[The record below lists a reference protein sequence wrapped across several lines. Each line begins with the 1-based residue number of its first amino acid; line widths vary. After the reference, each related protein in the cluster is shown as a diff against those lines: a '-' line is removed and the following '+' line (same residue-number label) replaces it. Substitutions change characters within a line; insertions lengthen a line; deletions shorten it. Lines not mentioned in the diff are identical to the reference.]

1 MNCEEFR
8 DRLGDPTTLPEVET
22 DDEAMRHVAGCEPCR
37 SWLAYEK
44 QLAGGFAQMG
54 NRQPPVALADR
65 IIGIP
70 TAELRRS
77 GQSTPWWR
85 LWRRSWWPVALAG
98 GMAVLFLAVS
108 LTWLTAPATGP
119 VPAGPRAMRA
129 AAPTPAFEEKAAPA
143 PAPGAPSA
151 STEAVSATSAGAP
164 AEPSALPSAPAL
176 PGDEA
181 ARAAAGGG
189 AAPDGMLAMAP
200 PSETSAQAGKKT
212 SPTDEDP
219 SEGTSAQATAA
230 FLLAKVEPAKDSP
243 SAPDLALPP
252 EPVSLGLPKAI
263 PLPLPPLPK
272 SAPGREPGPA
282 AGVALD
288 SADVLSETS
297 PSEAE
302 SADEGMPIVRG
313 RPLDE
318 EGETPPP
325 IRVAKAQPAE
335 TRPRLAPARPV
346 DPFSPKVSPSGPS
359 ASRGERLL
367 REGAGESAIGATT
380 KGKADSRESETVQV
394 ARVPAPAQVFAPP
407 PPRSALAFRK
417 ETADRRGATPPR
429 DERHEKIE
437 TVMQE
442 HRGDIREGPID
453 INQWVISD
461 WISVKERIFLAPP
474 PNFRWVA
481 AKRGQR
487 WEASLQQITP

>member
-44 QLAGGFAQMG
+44 QLAGGFTQMG

-70 TAELRRS
+70 AAELRRR
-77 GQSTPWWR
+77 GQSAPWWR
-85 LWRRSWWPVALAG
+85 LWRRSWWPAALAG
-98 GMAVLFLAVS
+98 GAAVLFLAVS
-108 LTWLTAPATGP
+108 LTWLTAPATSP

-143 PAPGAPSA
+143 PSPGGPAA
-151 STEAVSATSAGAP
+151 STEAVSDTAAGTP
-164 AEPSALPSAPAL
+164 AEPAVPPTAPAN
-176 PGDEA
+176 PAGESV
-181 ARAAAGGG
+181 RAAAAGG
-189 AAPDGMLAMAP
+189 AAPDGMLALTP
-200 PSETSAQAGKKT
+200 PAEPAAQAGKKT
-212 SPTDEDP
+212 SPASEDS
-219 SEGTSAQATAA
+219 SEETSAQATTA
-230 FLLAKVEPAKDSP
+230 FLLAKVESAKD
-243 SAPDLALPP
+243 APPAPALALPP

-288 SADVLSETS
+288 SADVLYDIS

-302 SADEGMPIVRG
+302 SADGGMPIVRG

-335 TRPRLAPARPV
+335 TRPRLAPARPA

-367 REGAGESAIGATT
+367 REGAGESAAGAMA
-380 KGKADSRESETVQV
+380 KGKAESRESESFQV
-394 ARVPAPAQVFAPP
+394 ARAPAPVFAPP
-407 PPRSALAFRK
+407 PPRSALALRK
-417 ETADRRGATPPR
+417 ETADHRGATPPR
-429 DERHEKIE
+429 DDRHEKIE
-437 TVMQE
+437 AVMQE
-442 HRGDIREGPID
+442 HRGDIREGPLD

-481 AKRGQR
+481 VKRGQR